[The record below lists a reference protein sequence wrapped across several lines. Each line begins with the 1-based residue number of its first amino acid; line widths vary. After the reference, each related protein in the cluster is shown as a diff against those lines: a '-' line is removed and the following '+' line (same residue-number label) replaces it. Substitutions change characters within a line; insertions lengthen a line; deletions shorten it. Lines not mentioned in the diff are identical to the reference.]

1 MRYSI
6 FLIFLILP
14 FSLLSQN
21 LEIGYINSYMS
32 NSPITRNSKLVVDKQ
47 KIESVY
53 QELFDTTKRIDLQ
66 GKGTEQIVGSTK
78 RDMDFFII
86 SNASCERVIY
96 DDFVTKKF
104 TIQDQGAPKS
114 WEISTESKMIQSF
127 KVFKAT
133 TEFRGR
139 SWTAWYTP
147 DIPFPFG
154 PWKLCGLPGLIL
166 EASDDSGV
174 FNFSVSS
181 VNLNSTS
188 VIDRPDS
195 KGFKSISLRDFTQLK
210 DDFYTNTVKSIGKD
224 DRSVIAEHTLNLR
237 AGIERK
243 FEWE

>member
-1 MRYSI
+1 M
-6 FLIFLILP
+6 
-14 FSLLSQN
+14 LSQN
-21 LEIGYINSYMS
+21 LEIGYTNSYMS
-32 NSPITRNSKLVVDKQ
+32 NSPITRNSKLIVDRQ
-47 KIESVY
+47 KMQSIY

-78 RDMDFFII
+78 RDMDVFIT

-104 TIQDQGAPKS
+104 TIQDDGAPIN
-114 WEISTESKMIQSF
+114 WEISTDSKMIQSF
-127 KVFKAT
+127 KVYKAT

-139 SWTAWYTP
+139 KWTAWYSP
-147 DIPFPFG
+147 DLPFPFG

-181 VNLNSTS
+181 INLNSMS
-188 VIDRPDS
+188 VINRPET
-195 KGFKSISLRDFTQLK
+195 KGFEVISLRDFIQLK
-210 DDFYTNTVKSIGKD
+210 DDFYTNTVQSIGKD
-224 DRSVIAEHTLNLR
+224 DRSVIVEHTINLR